1 MRSPAVGPGR
11 GRRNRAHPRK
21 VRSVSDPLSNA
32 HVLLTGATGF
42 VGQAVLEKLL
52 SAYPSTRITVLV
64 RPRGALTA
72 QMRVDKL
79 MRKPVFS
86 AWREKVGAET
96 ADAEVARRVTALSG
110 DLGDVPDLP
119 GDIDVVIH
127 SASSVSFDLPIDEAF
142 AANVDGPV
150 SLYEALLRSG
160 SDPHVVHVSTC
171 YVAGLRKGV
180 SEERSL
186 DHTIDRRLETARAL
200 AARDEAE
207 AASRRPD
214 VLKPLLA
221 QARAT
226 HRRAGAQAVATAAED
241 ARKAWVNDRL
251 VEAGRTRALS
261 LGWPDVYTFTKALG
275 ERVAEEL
282 WGAEHRLSVV
292 RPTIIESSLA
302 HPYPGWIDGFKVAD
316 PLIAAYGRGMLPEFP
331 ALHDTI
337 LDVIPVDHVVNAI
350 LAAAAV
356 PPAPGD
362 AQYYQVGSG
371 LRNPL
376 RFGEVIRLVRDYFR
390 EHPLLDDEGSRVQ
403 VPNWTFPNGPAVERS
418 LRRREVAVEVA
429 DKLVGRL
436 PANDT
441 TRTWISGI
449 YKAKRDLRTLR
460 KFTDLYQPYTQT
472 EVVFD
477 DARTRALHDALPED
491 RKAEHG
497 FDVTAIDWPYYLQQ
511 VHIPNVPGLM
521 RAREQRHRPVSAGGA
536 GLPQRSDV
544 LAVFDLH
551 GTIAAANL
559 LETYVWVEMARG
571 PHKALVD
578 VSGMV
583 GRSMVY
589 LQAEQRDR
597 GDFIRSFMRRYAGT
611 EEAELRRLVA
621 TKVAPLLRSR
631 MLREALERIEAHRA
645 AGHRL
650 VLITGQIDV
659 FVEPIAHLFDEVV
672 AGSMETDAQGRWTG
686 HLAISPL
693 VDEARATWLR
703 RYARDHGMDLAGS
716 YGYGDTYADRPWLEL
731 LGHPTVVNPD
741 ASLYRY
747 AREKRWAVESWTT
760 VADSRFGTI
769 ARSVV
774 GGLTGSLPTRS
785 RS

>member
-1 MRSPAVGPGR
+1 
-11 GRRNRAHPRK
+11 
-21 VRSVSDPLSNA
+21 VSDPLSNS
-32 HVLLTGATGF
+32 HVLVTGATGF

-52 SAYPSTRITVLV
+52 STYPSTRISLLV

-79 MRKPVFS
+79 LRKPVFS
-86 AWREKVGAET
+86 ARRERVGGST
-96 ADAEVARRVTALSG
+96 ADAEAASRVTVISG

-119 GDIDVVIH
+119 GDIDVVVH
-127 SASSVSFDLPIDEAF
+127 SASTVSFDLPIDEAF

-150 SLYEALLRSG
+150 SLYEALVRSG

-186 DHTIDRRLETARAL
+186 DHTIDRSLETARAL

-221 QARAT
+221 DARAA
-226 HRRAGAQAVATAAED
+226 HRRAGAQAVSAAAEE

-275 ERVAEEL
+275 ERVAEQL
-282 WGAEHRLSVV
+282 WGTERRLSIV
-292 RPTIIESSLA
+292 RPTIIESSLK

-350 LAAAAV
+350 LAAAAS
-356 PPAPGD
+356 PPPQGE
-362 AQYYQVGSG
+362 AQYFQVGSG
-371 LRNPL
+371 LTNPL
-376 RFGEVIRLVRDYFR
+376 RFGEVIGLVRSYFR
-390 EHPLLDDEGSRVQ
+390 EHPLRDDEGSFIQ
-403 VPNWTFPNGPAVERS
+403 VPNWTFPNGPQVERS
-418 LRRREVAVEVA
+418 LRRREKAVDLA
-429 DKLVGRL
+429 DKLAGRL
-436 PANDT
+436 PANET
-441 TRTWISGI
+441 TRSWISGI

-477 DARTRALHDALPED
+477 DARTRALHDALPEE

-497 FDVTAIDWPYYLQQ
+497 FDVTEIDWPYYLQT

-521 RAREQRHRPVSAGGA
+521 RAREQRSKANGSGQAV
-536 GLPQRSDV
+536 LPQRSDV

-559 LETYVWVEMARG
+559 LETYVWVEMAQG
-571 PHKALVD
+571 PHKALGEVG
-578 VSGMV
+578 GMV
-583 GRSMVY
+583 GRSMTY

-611 EEAELRRLVA
+611 DEAELRQLVA

-631 MLREALERIEAHRA
+631 MLAEAAHRIEQHRA

-659 FVEPIAHLFDEVV
+659 FVEPIAHLFDDVV
-672 AGSMETDAQGRWTG
+672 SGSMEVDDQGRWTG

-693 VDEARATWLR
+693 VDEARATWLG
-703 RYARDHGMDLAGS
+703 RYAREHGYDLAHS

-731 LGHPTVVNPD
+731 VGHPTVVNPD
-741 ASLYRY
+741 ANLYRY
-747 AREKRWAVESWTT
+747 AREKRWPVVSWTHA
-760 VADSRFGTI
+760 ADSRFGSI
-769 ARSVV
+769 MRSVV
-774 GGLTGSLPTRS
+774 GGVTGSLPGGGSGS
-785 RS
+785 RT

>member
-1 MRSPAVGPGR
+1 MSE
-11 GRRNRAHPRK
+11 
-21 VRSVSDPLSNA
+21 PLSNS

-52 SAYPSTRITVLV
+52 SAYPTTRISVLV
-64 RPRGALTA
+64 RPRGALSA

-79 MRKPVFS
+79 LRKPVFS
-86 AWREKVGAET
+86 AWRERVGAPT
-96 ADAEVARRVTALSG
+96 ADAEAASRVAVISG
-110 DLGDVPDLP
+110 DLGDVPELP
-119 GDIDVVIH
+119 DDVDVVVH
-127 SASSVSFDLPIDEAF
+127 SASSVSFDMPIDEAF

-150 SLYEALLRSG
+150 SLYEALLASG

-214 VLKPLLA
+214 VLKPMLA

-226 HRRAGAQAVATAAED
+226 HRRAGAQAVSAAAED
-241 ARKAWVNDRL
+241 ARKQWVNDRL

-282 WGAEHRLSVV
+282 WAAEHRLSVV
-292 RPTIIESSLA
+292 RPTIIESSYR

-350 LAAAAV
+350 LAAAAN
-356 PPAPGD
+356 PPEKDD

-390 EHPLLDDEGSRVQ
+390 EHPLLDDEGSNVQ
-403 VPNWTFPNGPAVERS
+403 VPNWTFPNGPAVDRS
-418 LRRREVAVEVA
+418 LRRREKAVEVA
-429 DKLVGRL
+429 DRVVGRL

-441 TRTWISGI
+441 TRKWISGI

-477 DARTRALHDALPED
+477 DARTRALHESLPAD
-491 RKAEHG
+491 RQAEHG
-497 FDVTAIDWPYYLQQ
+497 FDVTEIDWPYYMQT

-521 RAREQRHRPVSAGGA
+521 RAREQRGRTGGSSAA
-536 GLPQRSDV
+536 KLPERTDV

-559 LETYVWVEMARG
+559 LETYVWVEMAQG
-571 PHKALVD
+571 PHKALGE

-583 GRSMVY
+583 GRSMTY

-611 EEAELRRLVA
+611 SEAELRQLVA

-631 MLREALERIEAHRA
+631 MLAEAAARIEEHRK

-672 AGSMETDAQGRWTG
+672 SGSMEVDEQGRWTG

-693 VDEARATWLR
+693 VDEARATWLG
-703 RYARDHGMDLAGS
+703 RYAREHGYDLAGS

-731 LGHPTVVNPD
+731 VGHPTVVNPD

-747 AREKRWAVESWTT
+747 AREKRWPVESWTHA
-760 VADSRFGTI
+760 ADSRFGSI

-774 GGLTGSLPTRS
+774 GGVTGALPGGGARTGAPR
-785 RS
+785 

>member
-1 MRSPAVGPGR
+1 VAL
-11 GRRNRAHPRK
+11 PRK
-21 VRSVSDPLSNA
+21 VRSVSEPLSNA

-52 SAYPSTRITVLV
+52 SAYPSTRVSVLV

-79 MRKPVFS
+79 LRKPVFS
-86 AWREKVGAET
+86 AWRERVGAST
-96 ADAEVARRVTALSG
+96 ADAEAAARVTVISG

-119 GDIDVVIH
+119 GDIDYVVH
-127 SASSVSFDLPIDEAF
+127 SASTVSFDLPIDEAF

-150 SLYEALLRSG
+150 SLYDALRRSG

-186 DHTIDRRLETARAL
+186 EHTIDRSLETARAL
-200 AARDEAE
+200 AARGETE

-214 VLKPLLA
+214 LLKPMLA
-221 QARAT
+221 KARAA
-226 HRRAGAQAVATAAED
+226 HRRAGAQAVSAAAEE
-241 ARKAWVNDRL
+241 ARKQWVNDRL

-275 ERVAEEL
+275 ERVAEQL
-282 WGAEHRLSVV
+282 WGTEHRLSVV
-292 RPTIIESSLA
+292 RPTIIESSYR

-331 ALHDTI
+331 ALHDTV

-350 LAAAAV
+350 LAAAVAAA
-356 PPAPGD
+356 PPGEPR
-362 AQYYQVGSG
+362 YYQVGSG

-376 RFGEVIRLVRDYFR
+376 RFGETIGLVRGYFR
-390 EHPLLDDEGSRVQ
+390 EHPLLDDEGTSVQ
-403 VPNWTFPNGPAVERS
+403 VPNWTFPNGPQVERS
-418 LRRREVAVEVA
+418 LRRREVAVDAA

-436 PANDT
+436 PANQT
-441 TRTWISGI
+441 TRKWISGI
-449 YKAKRDLRTLR
+449 HKAKRDLRTLR

-477 DARTRALHDALPED
+477 DARTRALHEALPED

-497 FDVTAIDWPYYLQQ
+497 FDVTEIDWPYYLQT

-521 RAREQRHRPVSAGGA
+521 RAREQRSGAGGSETSV
-536 GLPQRSDV
+536 LPERTDV

-551 GTIAAANL
+551 GTVAAANL
-559 LETYVWVEMARG
+559 LETYVWVEMAQG
-571 PHKALVD
+571 PHKALGD
-578 VSGMV
+578 LSGMV
-583 GRSMVY
+583 GRSMSY

-611 EEAELRRLVA
+611 HEAELRQLVA
-621 TKVAPLLRSR
+621 AQVAPLLRSR
-631 MLREALERIEAHRA
+631 MLAEALERIEAHRA

-659 FVEPIAHLFDEVV
+659 FVEPIAHLFDDVV
-672 AGSMETDAQGRWTG
+672 SGSMEVDAQGRWTG

-693 VDEARATWLR
+693 VDEARATWLG
-703 RYARDHGMDLAGS
+703 RYAREHGYDLAHS

-731 LGHPTVVNPD
+731 VGHPTVVNPD

-747 AREKRWAVESWTT
+747 AREKRWPVQSWTHA
-760 VADSRFGTI
+760 ADSRFGTI

-774 GGLTGSLPTRS
+774 GGVTGPLPGGGAARSKPSETR
-785 RS
+785 R

>member
-1 MRSPAVGPGR
+1 M
-11 GRRNRAHPRK
+11 
-21 VRSVSDPLSNA
+21 SDPLSNS

-72 QMRVDKL
+72 EMRVSKL
-79 MRKPVFS
+79 FRKPVFS
-86 AWREKVGAET
+86 AWRERVGAET
-96 ADAEVARRVTALSG
+96 ADAEAARRVTVLSG

-119 GDIDVVIH
+119 DDIDVVVH
-127 SASSVSFDLPIDEAF
+127 SASTVSFDLPIDEAF

-150 SLYEALLRSG
+150 SLYDALLRSG

-180 SEERSL
+180 AEERSL
-186 DHTIDRRLETARAL
+186 DHTIDRRAETARAL

-221 QARAT
+221 QARAI
-226 HRRAGAQAVATAAED
+226 HRRAGAQAVAAAAEES
-241 ARKAWVNDRL
+241 REEWVNERL

-275 ERVAEEL
+275 ERVAEDT
-282 WGAEHRLSVV
+282 WGTEHRLSIV
-292 RPTIIESSLA
+292 RPTIIESSLK

-350 LAAAAV
+350 LAAAAA
-356 PPAPGD
+356 APEPGEP
-362 AQYYQVGSG
+362 QFFQVGSG
-371 LRNPL
+371 LHNPL
-376 RFGEVIRLVRDYFR
+376 RFGEVIGLVREYFR
-390 EHPLLDDEGSRVQ
+390 EHPLLDDEGSSVQ

-418 LRRREVAVEVA
+418 LRRREVAVDAA
-429 DKLVGRL
+429 DRLVGRL

-441 TRTWISGI
+441 TRKWISGI

-477 DARTRALHDALPED
+477 DARTRELNANLPAE
-491 RKAEHG
+491 RQAEHG
-497 FDVTAIDWPYYLQQ
+497 FDVTEIDWPYYLQQ

-521 RAREQRHRPVSAGGA
+521 RARERRTTRNGGGPLA
-536 GLPQRSDV
+536 LPQRSDV

-571 PHKALVD
+571 PHKAVVD
-578 VSGMV
+578 VSGMI
-583 GRSMVY
+583 GRSMTY

-611 EEAELRRLVA
+611 DEAELRELVA

-631 MLREALERIEAHRA
+631 MLAEAMERIAAHRA

-659 FVEPIAHLFDEVV
+659 FVEPIAHLFDDVV
-672 AGSMETDAQGRWTG
+672 AGSMEVDPQGRWTG

-693 VDEARATWLR
+693 VDEARATWLG
-703 RYARDHGMDLAGS
+703 RYAREHGMDLAHS

-731 LGHPTVVNPD
+731 VGHPTVVNPD

-747 AREKRWAVESWTT
+747 AREKRWDVQSWTT
-760 VADSRFGTI
+760 AADSRFGSI

-774 GGLTGSLPTRS
+774 GGLTGSRQ
-785 RS
+785 